1 MRRDQERPRGPV
13 LLVWVYLKE
22 STASLKYFFIKKKN
36 TTLDK
41 VDRQTDS
48 DLVYKVGGQ
57 RLAWSQN
64 KQRRQGD

>member
-1 MRRDQERPRGPV
+1 M
-13 LLVWVYLKE
+13 
-22 STASLKYFFIKKKN
+22 
-36 TTLDK
+36 DK

-64 KQRRQGD
+64 SKERQGDWGAVSRGHEIGNKPRNRREVLSGLIGPGEN